1 MMYMHFEVC
10 FSKNMEVLVILF
22 YSGYIYYV
30 YEVCLALLL
39 LVFQSEIYCL
49 TIVVVQYI
57 HGISFDYLNDR
68 FPFIFCFSW

>member
-1 MMYMHFEVC
+1 M
-10 FSKNMEVLVILF
+10 ILF
-22 YSGYIYYV
+22 LKKNFYVCV

-68 FPFIFCFSW
+68 FPFIFFFSW